1 MHPLQGAGREG
12 GPPLSD
18 RAPNAPR
25 ARFGPT
31 FWAVWPLAAAIFA
44 LDRWTKAWAVHD
56 LAPIGS
62 RPLFDDW
69 FRLTYVRNTGVA
81 FGLGAG
87 HGLPFAA
94 ITLVALALV
103 VALAL
108 SPRSRTWPR
117 SIALGLIVGGAA
129 GNLLDRMRWG
139 SVIDFL
145 DFGVRA
151 NWFPVFNAADSAI
164 TVGVIL
170 FAFTLLTER
179 TEAHDRDAHA
189 PDRGDG
195 ARGAA

>member
-1 MHPLQGAGREG
+1 VHPLQGARREG
-12 GPPLSD
+12 GPPLSEEPR
-18 RAPNAPR
+18 RAVL
-25 ARFGPT
+25 GPT
-31 FWAVWPLAAAIFA
+31 FWAVWPLAALVFA
-44 LDRWTKAWAVHD
+44 LDRWTKAWAVRD
-56 LAPIGS
+56 LAPVGS
-62 RPLFDDW
+62 RPLLGEW

-139 SVIDFL
+139 SVIDFI
-145 DFGVRA
+145 DFGLRE

-164 TVGVIL
+164 TVGVFL
-170 FAFTLLTER
+170 FALTLLGER
-179 TEAHDRDAHA
+179 SATHDRDAHA
-189 PDRGDG
+189 SHSGDG

>member
-1 MHPLQGAGREG
+1 MHPLQGARGEG
-12 GPPLSD
+12 GAPLSELEPV
-18 RAPNAPR
+18 RRP
-25 ARFGPT
+25 RFGAT
-31 FWAVWPLAAAIFA
+31 FWAVWPLALGVFA
-44 LDRWTKAWAVHD
+44 LDRWTKAWAVRD

-87 HGLPFAA
+87 RGLPFAA
-94 ITLVALALV
+94 ITLVALGLV

-129 GNLLDRMRWG
+129 GNLLDRVRWG

-145 DFGVRA
+145 DFGLRE

-170 FAFTLLTER
+170 FALTLLAER
-179 TEAHDRDAHA
+179 DPTHARHAHA
-189 PDRGDG
+189 PDPTDG
-195 ARGAA
+195 ERGAA